1 MEEEDCQ
8 MCGTKYLPGA
18 RFCRKC
24 GHKRGAVGAAVPAG
38 SSAVPAYAAGPP
50 VTMMAPATSVP
61 VTAPAPVTTYTRAPV
76 TAPAVAQ
83 VAVRP
88 QVQLVEK
95 IVEIPQAGGDS
106 K

>member
-1 MEEEDCQ
+1 MEEEDCP

-24 GHKRGAVGAAVPAG
+24 GHKRGAPVPAAPG
-38 SSAVPAYAAGPP
+38 VPAYAGPP
-50 VTMMAPATSVP
+50 VTMMAPAT
-61 VTAPAPVTTYTRAPV
+61 APVTTYTRAPV

-95 IVEIPQAGGDS
+95 IVEVPQAGIANEQTR
-106 K
+106 